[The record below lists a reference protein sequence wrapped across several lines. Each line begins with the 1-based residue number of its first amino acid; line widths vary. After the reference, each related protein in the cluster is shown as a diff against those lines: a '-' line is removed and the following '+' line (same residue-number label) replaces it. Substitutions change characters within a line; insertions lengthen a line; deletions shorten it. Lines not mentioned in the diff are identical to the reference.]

1 MSKIAVIILT
11 KNEEIHIAR
20 AIECVRGFAHSIHII
35 DSGSTD
41 RTCEIAR
48 SLGAEV
54 LAHPWKNYADQFQW
68 GCDNISTEADWL
80 MRVDADEIVEPDLA
94 ANLVAQ
100 LPMVSSEVAGITFD
114 RKHIFMGRWI
124 RHGGRY
130 PLRLLRLFRRNR
142 GRIEQRWMDEHI
154 VVDGPTIH
162 FEGGFTDHNL
172 NDITFF
178 TTKHNGYATREALDA
193 VLHRHGL
200 MAGADQ
206 AEELNRQARVKRYI
220 KLRIYNRLPF
230 YVSAT
235 GYFLYRYIV
244 QLGFL
249 DGVEGLIYH
258 FLQGYWY
265 RFLVG
270 AKVLELE
277 RALEGAETAGEKLD
291 LLESITGHRLRVP
304 IAGRP

>member
-20 AIECVRGFAHSIHII
+20 AIACVKGIAHSIHVI

-41 RTCEIAR
+41 QTCNIAR
-48 SLGAEV
+48 SFGAEV
-54 LAHPWKNYADQFQW
+54 LTHPWKNYADQFQW
-68 GCDNISTEADWL
+68 ACDNISTDADWL
-80 MRVDADEIVEPDLA
+80 MRVDADEVVEQSHADIIRTR
-94 ANLVAQ
+94 
-100 LPMVSSEVAGITFD
+100 LPEVPSEICGVTSD
-114 RKHIFMGRWI
+114 HKHIFMERWI

-130 PLRLLRLFRRNR
+130 PLRLLRLFRRGK

-154 VVDGPTIH
+154 VVDGPSVH
-162 FEGGFTDHNL
+162 FEGGFADHNL

-200 MAGADQ
+200 MPVADAVQ
-206 AEELNRQARVKRYI
+206 DLNRQARVKRFI
-220 KLRIYNRLPF
+220 KLSIYNRLPF

-235 GYFLYRYIV
+235 GYFFYRYFV

-249 DGVEGLIYH
+249 DGKEGLIYH

-270 AKVLELE
+270 AKVVEME
-277 RALEGAETAGEKLD
+277 RALRGLATKAAKLAK
-291 LLESITGHRLRVP
+291 LQAMTGHLLVES
-304 IAGRP
+304 GDQQ